1 MFAFLRLP
9 PIAMLAAFCLVP
21 LSGRAEES
29 PARPPS
35 VQAPLHIDPSSVT
48 EGPKKLSLAH
58 GVVLDL
64 PEGVHFFDQRS
75 SDLILKRR
83 GHKHNDNVL
92 GIIEPGAEDQEWEV
106 VVSFDDDG
114 HIADDETLKPDDI
127 LESLK
132 EGLDDYNEER
142 KKEGFEPLS
151 LTGWAEP
158 PHYDTTSHHMV
169 WGLNVSSPSGTTVN
183 YNTRVLARTGYV
195 SLNLLSDPDKL
206 QSAKV
211 AAAGL
216 LSSASFAPGSR
227 YADFDKKKDKV
238 AEYGLTGLIA
248 AGAGLGAVKLVKLGL
263 LAKFSKVILAALLAG
278 KKAIVLLA
286 LGLWAGLKK
295 LLGIKSKNAEAEQSA
310 NEAHSLATS
319 SAEGPSENG
328 AVASAESPIAAVTA
342 PSASTGEDPK

>member
-1 MFAFLRLP
+1 MHGLKLPNFFVAVAACALASSVAGAEAPSSEAAKPEPLR
-9 PIAMLAAFCLVP
+9 
-21 LSGRAEES
+21 
-29 PARPPS
+29 
-35 VQAPLHIDPSSVT
+35 IDPKSVV
-48 EGPKKLSLAH
+48 EGPKKLTLPH
-58 GVVLDL
+58 GVLLDL
-64 PEGVHFFDQRS
+64 PAEVHFFDAKA
-75 SDLILKRR
+75 SDMILKRR
-83 GHKHNDNVL
+83 GHMHNDNIL

-114 HIADDETLKPDDI
+114 HIADDEPLKPDDI

-142 KKEGFEPLS
+142 KKAGFEALS

-158 PHYDTTSHHMV
+158 PRYDTASHHMV

-206 QSAKV
+206 QSAKI

-216 LSSASFAPGSR
+216 LGTASFAEGSR

-263 LAKFSKVILAALLAG
+263 LAKFSKVILAAVLAG
-278 KKAIVLLA
+278 KKAIVLLLVGA
-286 LGLWAGLKK
+286 WAGMKK
-295 LLGIKSKNAEAEQSA
+295 LFGMKSKDAPLEA
-310 NEAHSLATS
+310 
-319 SAEGPSENG
+319 AEGTVEDAS
-328 AVASAESPIAAVTA
+328 VAPQASM
-342 PSASTGEDPK
+342 PSAPEGDEPKA